1 MGGDRLGM
9 PNNGDLF
16 SNRKPLGEICEVPEK
31 IISVYSLEQHIWAD
45 CNAPEARKIRK
56 PEIQTIEEFQI
67 DPVRPF
73 LNDILRNMAAPYK
86 REKKDNLIGQG
97 YWIQAEFGSG
107 KSHLLCFLASLA
119 LGSQEAW
126 DIIKAKEQKAG
137 RGKRESIYQFWEG
150 GLQAKNTKGNRGIF
164 VVARTL
170 VGSGGGTVGRTDKGK
185 RLSEYILDAVKEQLQ
200 LELGKNLSLY
210 PVELLADRFL
220 TEDLDRYRKD
230 LKKFLKNPKYFS
242 EDEFEDAD
250 NFIRDIQ
257 DNKSP
262 DYKMSCGNK
271 LWRFYTEFLKVQ
283 PQIPAETEDILN
295 HVVET
300 IMAEGYTGVLIF
312 LDEISLFMKDRDE
325 MQRVDDEKTLVVLS
339 NRLAKVHNLPVWIVC
354 AAQQAIESKPGQG
367 VKNIIA
373 EERLK
378 LYPLLQ
384 NPKDYYDIVL
394 ARVREIKNPEAIKNY
409 YLYYKRGFTWPNSIG
424 EREFAHFFPFYM
436 PAVEVLRDITH
447 ELTTARS
454 AIHFMHQTLK
464 HQIKIKG
471 KELIRLWEYFDE
483 AMEYEEDP
491 SGVHAGLVAI
501 KTKRENEY
509 RAYESCRNQING
521 LTKGQL
527 KVHGQKGIRIVQ
539 TLFLYYIAHRDING
553 LSVEKIANSVMIERQ
568 PDATPEENLQHYET
582 LAEALKNELRQIVQS
597 FDEDKNPLYRF
608 EPVVVGIDPQR
619 EFFKAR
625 DEAEGNEA
633 IQKESWEALL
643 SIEEWLVHTRQMNMD
658 LADGNKSFLAGFA
671 GAANGVIIDILW
683 QGRHIYGRI
692 DMVDINRI
700 VAEGTPLTGIYS
712 DQDDLDF
719 AVIIARRPVQG
730 KTLDTLMQRVKDK
743 RILFWVPDNLN
754 HEEKSLLLDFAA
766 YRKLVYSWEEKDT
779 DDAVT
784 IINWVAGKLKTEI
797 GKICRLVRSSYGRG
811 RIDALNNTCMD
822 FNIAGEL
829 KAVLTPLVDRVL
841 SSVYVSADIK
851 FDPPFEF
858 RKEEGVKLI
867 NGIVKTGAIPKGAK
881 PNQNI
886 SAAQNF
892 GYSLRVMKK
901 GPEKALNT
909 EDNTYVGD
917 IWQFIDD
924 HLTEGQEMK
933 LDTLYKNFMGV
944 GGPKDYG
951 LTRRMVQIYLLCLVQ
966 QGRVQVSVGPQAG
979 LSCQVIDYSN
989 IADIDFSAKVLDK
1002 MEKLQKV
1009 ARPENW
1015 EVLRP
1020 YLEKIMEKSI
1030 LAGLTDEQIS
1040 QKRLEMRNLFKM
1052 VREEVRRASENAA
1065 ALFECLDFANPY
1077 GEEMEQVSRLYA
1089 TDLEASNDIDL
1100 LLSALKDIFG
1110 YQAFDTMR
1118 PDEAEL
1124 KDLGNRLACYQSVC
1138 QLLKY
1143 ETDLRV
1149 GRAYVQ
1155 HILPD
1160 FKDLQLVKQQQK
1172 LVAEK
1177 MAEFNKYLD
1186 EEIKLRNELI
1196 GHKPP
1201 LQNEDGT
1208 IFKLMHEYRLVY
1220 IAMHDKATQRCN
1232 HAHQSIERLVTGS
1245 DFQAIVAL
1253 EGITALQPEFSSTLH
1268 QRLEK
1273 LADGVFQCAND
1284 SRASLE
1290 KQLKAG
1296 PLHECD
1302 LSFSNYGSIIEKA
1315 ESSLRQAGEIWEKT
1329 VNGKL
1334 EVFLNQAIQEK
1345 LKQGKDEPIIAA
1357 LLACSTVEEVRK
1369 ILLREVAVDPAI
1381 VDTINRFLK
1390 KIVVKA
1396 VKKADFKP
1404 SVTVVEEGQIE
1415 DIVREFQEFLAKQF
1429 ADMESDEDTIPVLML
1444 E

>member
-1 MGGDRLGM
+1 M
-9 PNNGDLF
+9 PNSDDLF
-16 SNRKPLGEICEVPEK
+16 STRKPLGEICEVPDK
-31 IISVYSLEQHIWAD
+31 IISVYSLEQHIWAGS
-45 CNAPEARKIRK
+45 NSPEARKARK
-56 PEIQTIEEFQI
+56 PETQTIEEFQI

-73 LNDILRNMAAPYK
+73 LNDILRNIAAPYK
-86 REKKDNLIGQG
+86 RERKDNPVGQG

-119 LGSQEAW
+119 IGGQKAW
-126 DIIKAKEQKAG
+126 DIIKTKEQKAG
-137 RGKRESIYQFWEG
+137 RGKRESIYRFWEE
-150 GLQAKNTKGNRGIF
+150 GLQAKSANGNRGIF

-170 VGSGGGTVGRTDKGK
+170 VGAGGGTVGRADKGK
-185 RLSEYILDAVKEQLQ
+185 RLSEYLLEAVKEQLE

-210 PVELLADRFL
+210 PAELLADRFL

-230 LKKFLKNPKYFS
+230 LKKFLKDPKYFS
-242 EDEFEDAD
+242 EDEFEEAD

-271 LWRFYTEFLKVQ
+271 LWRFYTEYLKVQ
-283 PQIPAETEDILN
+283 PQIPAETEDVLK

-300 IMAEGYTGVLIF
+300 IMAEGYTGALIF

-325 MQRVDDEKTLVVLS
+325 LQRVDDEKTLVVLA
-339 NRLAKVHNLPVWIVC
+339 NRLAKVHNLPVWTVC

-373 EERLK
+373 DERLK

-394 ARVREIKNPEAIKNY
+394 SRVREIKNPAAIKNY

-424 EREFAHFFPFYM
+424 EQEFAHFFPFYM

-464 HQIKIKG
+464 RQIKIKG
-471 KELIRLWEYFDE
+471 NELIRLWEYFEE
-483 AMEYEEDP
+483 AVEYEEDP

-501 KTKRENEY
+501 KTKKENEY

-521 LTKGQL
+521 LTKGLL
-527 KVHGQKGIRIVQ
+527 KVHRQKGIRIVQ
-539 TLFLYYIAHRDING
+539 TLFLYYVAHRDING

-568 PDATPEENLQHYET
+568 PDATPEENLQHYGT
-582 LAEALKNELRQIVQS
+582 LAQALKNELRQIVQT
-597 FDEDKNPLYRF
+597 FDEEKNPLYRF

-619 EFFKAR
+619 EFLKAR
-625 DEAEGNEA
+625 EEAESSEA
-633 IQKESWEALL
+633 IQKEAWEALL
-643 SIEEWLVHTRQMNMD
+643 SLEEWPVHTRQLNMD

-671 GAANGVIIDILW
+671 QGTNGVVIDILW
-683 QGRHIYGRI
+683 QGRRINGRV
-692 DMVDINRI
+692 DMADINRI
-700 VAEGTPLTGIYS
+700 AAGGTPLTGISS

-719 AVIIARRPVQG
+719 AVKIARRPVQE
-730 KTLDTLMQRVKDK
+730 KTLNTLMQRVKDR
-743 RILFWVPDNLN
+743 RILFWTPDDLN

-766 YRKLVYSWEEKDT
+766 YRKLVSNWEEKDT

-784 IINWVAGKLKTEI
+784 IVNWVAGKLKTEM

-811 RIDALNNTCMD
+811 RIDALNNTRLD
-822 FNIAGEL
+822 FNMAGEL
-829 KAVLTPLVDRVL
+829 KAILSPPVDQVL

-867 NGIVKTGAIPKGAK
+867 NGIVKTGSIPKGAK

-892 GYSLRVMKK
+892 GYSLRIMKK
-901 GPEKALNT
+901 GPEKILDT
-909 EDNTYVGD
+909 QGNTYVQD
-917 IWQFIDD
+917 IWRFIDER
-924 HLTEGQEMK
+924 LAEGQEMK
-933 LDTLYKNFMGV
+933 LDTLYKNFMGI

-979 LSCQVIDYSN
+979 LSCQAIDYSN
-989 IADIDFSAKVLDK
+989 IADLDFSAKVLDK

-1020 YLEKIMEKSI
+1020 YLEKIMGKDI
-1030 LAGLTDEQIS
+1030 PAGLTDEQIA
-1040 QKRLEMRNLFKM
+1040 QQRLEMRNLFKA
-1052 VREEVRRASENAA
+1052 VREEAGRALKKAA
-1065 ALFECLDFANPY
+1065 ALFECLDFPNPY
-1077 GEEMEQVSRLYA
+1077 SEEMEQSSRLFS
-1089 TDLEASNDIDL
+1089 TDLEAGNDIDL

-1118 PDEAEL
+1118 SDENEL
-1124 KDLGNRLACYQSVC
+1124 KDLGNRLACYQSVRR
-1138 QLLKY
+1138 LLKY
-1143 ETDLRV
+1143 ETELRA
-1149 GRAYVQ
+1149 GRAYAR
-1155 HILPD
+1155 HNLPD
-1160 FKDLQLVKQQQK
+1160 LKDLQVATRQQK
-1172 LVAEK
+1172 LLAEK
-1177 MAEFNKYLD
+1177 MAEFDKYID

-1196 GHKPP
+1196 GHQPP
-1201 LQNEDGT
+1201 LPGEEGT
-1208 IFKLMHEYRLVY
+1208 IGGLMHEYRLVY
-1220 IAMHDKATQRCN
+1220 TAMHEEATRRCN
-1232 HAHQSIERLVTGS
+1232 HARQSIERLRSGP
-1245 DFQAIVAL
+1245 DFQAVAAL
-1253 EGITALQPEFSSTLH
+1253 EGITALQPEFSSALRR
-1268 QRLEK
+1268 QLED
-1273 LADGVFQCAND
+1273 LAGGVFLCAHD
-1284 SRASLE
+1284 SVVSLE
-1290 KQLKAG
+1290 NQLKAG
-1296 PLHECD
+1296 PLHECG
-1302 LSFSNYGSIIEKA
+1302 LSFSNFESIIEKA
-1315 ESSLRQAGEIWEKT
+1315 ALALRQAGEIWKRT
-1329 VNGKL
+1329 LYGKL
-1334 EVFLNQAIQEK
+1334 EVFLNQAIKER
-1345 LKQGKDEPIIAA
+1345 LKQGENEPIIAA
-1357 LLACSTVEEVRK
+1357 LLACSTVEEVEK
-1369 ILLREVAVDPAI
+1369 LLLREVAAKPAL

-1390 KIVVKA
+1390 EIVVKV

-1404 SVTVVEEGQIE
+1404 SVTVVEEGQLE
-1415 DIVREFQEFLAKQF
+1415 DIAQEFKDFLARQF
-1429 ADMESDEDTIPVLML
+1429 ADMKPGEDAIPVLKL

>member
-1 MGGDRLGM
+1 MSTGD
-9 PNNGDLF
+9 DLF
-16 SNRKPLGEICEVPEK
+16 LYRKPLGEICEVPDK

-45 CNAPEARKIRK
+45 CNSPAARKARK
-56 PEIQTIEEFQI
+56 AEIQTIEEFQI

-73 LNDILRNMAAPYK
+73 LNDILRNIAAPYK
-86 REKKDNLIGQG
+86 REKKDNPIGQG

-107 KSHLLCFLASLA
+107 KSHLLCFLASLV
-119 LGSQEAW
+119 LGNQEAW
-126 DIIKAKEQKAG
+126 DIIKTKEQKAG
-137 RGKRESIYQFWEG
+137 RGKRESIYRFWEE
-150 GLQAKNTKGNRGIF
+150 GLQAKSTKENRGIF

-170 VGSGGGTVGRTDKGK
+170 VGAGGGTVGRIDKGK

-230 LKKFLKNPKYFS
+230 LKKFLKDPAFFS

-271 LWRFYTEFLKVQ
+271 LWRFYTEYLKVQ
-283 PQIPAETEDILN
+283 PQIPAETEDILK
-295 HVVET
+295 HVIET
-300 IMAEGYTGVLIF
+300 IMAEGYTGILIF

-325 MQRVDDEKTLVVLS
+325 LQRVDDEKTLVVLS
-339 NRLAKVHNLPVWIVC
+339 NRLAKVHNLPVWTVC

-394 ARVREIKNPEAIKNY
+394 SRVREIKNPDAIKNY

-424 EREFAHFFPFYM
+424 EQDFAHFFPFYM

-471 KELIRLWEYFDE
+471 NELIRLWEYFDE

-501 KTKRENEY
+501 KTKRESEY

-521 LTKGQL
+521 LTKGLL
-527 KVHGQKGIRIVQ
+527 KVHRQRGIRIVQ
-539 TLFLYYIAHRDING
+539 TLFLYYIAHRDTNG

-582 LAEALKNELRQIVQS
+582 LAEALKNELRQIVQT
-597 FDEDKNPLYRF
+597 FDDDKNPLYRF

-619 EFFKAR
+619 EFLKAR
-625 DEAEGNEA
+625 DEAESNEA
-633 IQKESWEALL
+633 ILRESWEALL
-643 SIEEWLVHTRQMNMD
+643 PLEEWLVHTRQMNMD
-658 LADGNKSFLAGFA
+658 LAGGNKSFLAGFA
-671 GAANGVIIDILW
+671 GSSNGVITDFLW

-719 AVIIARRPVQG
+719 AVKIARRPVPG
-730 KTLDTLMQRVKDK
+730 KTLALLMQRVKDQ
-743 RILFWVPDNLN
+743 RILFWVPDDLT
-754 HEEKSLLLDFAA
+754 HEEKSLMLDFAA
-766 YRKLVYSWEEKDT
+766 YRKLVSYWEEKDT

-784 IINWVAGKLKTEI
+784 IINWVAGRLQTEM

-811 RIDALNNTCMD
+811 RIDALNNTRMD
-822 FNIAGEL
+822 FSAAGEL
-829 KAVLTPLVDRVL
+829 KAVLSPLVDRVL
-841 SSVYVSADIK
+841 SSVYVSADIM

-867 NGIVKTGAIPKGAK
+867 NGIVKTGSIPKGAK

-886 SAAQNF
+886 SAALNF
-892 GYSLRVMKK
+892 GYSLGLMKK
-901 GPEKALNT
+901 GPDRVLDT
-909 EDNTYVGD
+909 EGNTYVQD
-917 IWQFIDD
+917 IWQFIDE
-924 HLTEGQEMK
+924 HLAEGQEMK

-966 QGRVQVSVGPQAG
+966 QGRLQVSVGPRAG
-979 LSCQVIDYSN
+979 LSSQVIDYSN
-989 IADIDFSAKVLDK
+989 IADIDFSAKVLDG

-1020 YLEKIMEKSI
+1020 YVEKIMGDSI
-1030 LAGLTDEQIS
+1030 PAGLTDEQIS
-1040 QKRLEMRNLFKM
+1040 QKRLELRNLFKK
-1052 VREEVRRASENAA
+1052 VREEARRASEKAVV
-1065 ALFECLDFANPY
+1065 LFDCLDLSNPY
-1077 GEEMEQVSRLYA
+1077 SEEMEQVSKLFS
-1089 TDLEASNDIDL
+1089 TDLEVSNDIDL

-1118 PDEAEL
+1118 SDEAEL
-1124 KDLGNRLACYQSVC
+1124 KDLANRLACYQSIR
-1138 QLLKY
+1138 QLLQY
-1143 ETDLRV
+1143 ETELRV

-1160 FKDLQLVKQQQK
+1160 LKDLQAVKQQQE

-1177 MAEFNKYLD
+1177 MAELSQYID
-1186 EEIKLRNELI
+1186 EEIKLKNELI
-1196 GHKPP
+1196 GHQPP
-1201 LQNEDGT
+1201 LPGEEGT
-1208 IFKLMHEYRLVY
+1208 IFKLIHEYRLIY
-1220 IAMHDKATQRCN
+1220 IAMHDKVTQHCN
-1232 HAHQSIERLVTGS
+1232 HAYQSINRLMSGTE
-1245 DFQAIVAL
+1245 FQAIVTL
-1253 EGITALQPEFSSTLH
+1253 EGITALQPEFSSALH

-1273 LADGVFQCAND
+1273 LADGVFQCSND
-1284 SRASLE
+1284 SLVSLE
-1290 KQLKAG
+1290 NQLKSG
-1296 PLHECD
+1296 PLHECG
-1302 LSFSNYGSIIEKA
+1302 LSFSNFATIIEEA
-1315 ESSLRQAGEIWEKT
+1315 DSARQQAGDLWEKT
-1329 VNGKL
+1329 INDKL
-1334 EVFLNQAIQEK
+1334 EVFLNQAIKER
-1345 LKQGKDEPIIAA
+1345 LKQGENEPIIAA
-1357 LLACSTVEEVRK
+1357 LLACSSVEEVSK
-1369 ILLREVAVDPAI
+1369 LLMQEVIAEPTI
-1381 VDTINRFLK
+1381 VDTINRYLK
-1390 KIVVKA
+1390 KIVVKV
-1396 VKKADFKP
+1396 VKKVDFKP
-1404 SVTVVEEGQIE
+1404 SVTVVEK
-1415 DIVREFQEFLAKQF
+1415 VRLLDMVQEFKEFLEKQF
-1429 ADMESDEDTIPVLML
+1429 ADMESDEDTIPVLKL

>member
-1 MGGDRLGM
+1 M
-9 PNNGDLF
+9 PDIGDLF

-45 CNAPEARKIRK
+45 CNAPAARKARK
-56 PEIQTIEEFQI
+56 PELQTIEEFQI
-67 DPVRPF
+67 NPVRPF

-86 REKKDNLIGQG
+86 RERKENPIGQG

-119 LGSQEAW
+119 LGNQVAW
-126 DIIKAKEQKAG
+126 DIIKTKEQKAG
-137 RGKRESIYQFWEG
+137 RGKRESIYQFWED
-150 GLQAKNTKGNRGIF
+150 GLQAKSAKGNRGIF

-170 VGSGGGTVGRTDKGK
+170 VGAGGGTVGLVDKGK
-185 RLSEYILDAVKEQLQ
+185 RLSVYILEAVKEQLQ

-230 LKKFLKNPKYFS
+230 LKRFLKDPKYFS

-271 LWRFYTEFLKVQ
+271 LWRFYTEYLKVQ
-283 PQIPAETEDILN
+283 PQIPAETEDILK

-325 MQRVDDEKTLVVLS
+325 LQRVDDEKTLVVLS
-339 NRLAKVHNLPVWIVC
+339 NRLTRVHNLPVWTVC

-394 ARVREIKNPEAIKNY
+394 SRVREINNPEAIKSY

-424 EREFAHFFPFYM
+424 EQEFAHFFPFYM

-471 KELIRLWEYFDE
+471 NELIRLWEYFDE

-501 KTKRENEY
+501 KTKREGEY

-521 LTKGQL
+521 LTKGLL
-527 KVHGQKGIRIVQ
+527 KVHRQRGIRIVQ
-539 TLFLYYIAHRDING
+539 TLFLHYIAHRDING

-582 LAEALKNELRQIVQS
+582 LAEALKNELRQIVQT

-625 DEAEGNEA
+625 DEAESNEA
-633 IQKESWEALL
+633 IQKEAWEALL
-643 SIEEWLVHTRQMNMD
+643 ALEEWLVHTRQMNMD
-658 LADGNKSFLAGFA
+658 LANGNKSFLAGFA
-671 GAANGVIIDILW
+671 GAANGVVIDILW

-700 VAEGTPLTGIYS
+700 VAEGIPLTGIYS

-719 AVIIARRPVQG
+719 AVKIARRPVLG
-730 KTLDTLMQRVKDK
+730 KTLKTLMQRVKDQ
-743 RILFWVPDNLN
+743 RILFWAPDNLN
-754 HEEKSLLLDFAA
+754 QEEKSLLLDFAA
-766 YRKLVYSWEEKDT
+766 YRKLVSNWEEKDT

-784 IINWVAGKLKTEI
+784 IINWVAGRLKTEM

-811 RIDALNNTCMD
+811 HIDALNNTCMD

-841 SSVYVSADIK
+841 SSVYVSSDIK

-867 NGIVKTGAIPKGAK
+867 NGIVKTGSIPKGAK

-892 GYSLRVMKK
+892 GYSLQVMKK
-901 GPEKALNT
+901 GPEKVLDT
-909 EDNTYVGD
+909 EGNTYVRD
-917 IWQFIDD
+917 IWQFIDK
-924 HLTEGQEMK
+924 HLAEGQEMK

-979 LSCQVIDYSN
+979 LSGRVIDYSN
-989 IADIDFSAKVLDK
+989 IAGIDFSAKVLDK

-1020 YLEKIMEKSI
+1020 YLEIIMGISI
-1030 LAGLTDEQIS
+1030 PAGLTDEQIS
-1040 QKRLEMRNLFKM
+1040 QKRLEMRNLFKKM
-1052 VREEVRRASENAA
+1052 QEEAGRASEKIS
-1065 ALFECLDFANPY
+1065 ALFACLDFANPY
-1077 GEEMEQVSRLYA
+1077 GEEMGQVGRLFA
-1089 TDLEASNDIDL
+1089 TDLETSNDIDL
-1100 LLSALKDIFG
+1100 LLNALKDIFS
-1110 YQAFDTMR
+1110 YRAFDIMR

-1124 KDLGNRLACYQSVC
+1124 KDLGNRLACHRSVS

-1143 ETDLRV
+1143 ETELRV

-1155 HILPD
+1155 HALPD
-1160 FKDLQLVKQQQK
+1160 YKDLQLVKRQQK
-1172 LVAEK
+1172 LVAGK
-1177 MAEFNKYLD
+1177 MAGFNEYVD
-1186 EEIKLRNELI
+1186 EEVKLKNELL
-1196 GHKPP
+1196 GHRPP
-1201 LQNEDGT
+1201 LPGEEGT
-1208 IFKLMHEYRLVY
+1208 ISRLMHEYRLVY
-1220 IAMHDKATQRCN
+1220 IAMHEKATQRCN
-1232 HAHQSIERLVTGS
+1232 RAHQSIERLMTGS
-1245 DFQAIVAL
+1245 DFNAVVAL
-1253 EGITALQPEFSSTLH
+1253 EGITALQPEFSSALRR
-1268 QRLEK
+1268 QLEN
-1273 LADGVFQCAND
+1273 LADGIFQCGND
-1284 SRASLE
+1284 SIVSLE
-1290 KQLKAG
+1290 NQLKSG
-1296 PLHECD
+1296 PLHECG
-1302 LSFSNYGSIIEKA
+1302 LSFSNYGSITGKA
-1315 ESSLRQAGEIWEKT
+1315 DLALRQAGEIWEKT

-1334 EVFLNQAIQEK
+1334 EVFLNQAIKER
-1345 LKQGKDEPIIAA
+1345 LKQGENAPVIAA

-1369 ILLREVAVDPAI
+1369 LLLPRVAADPAV
-1381 VDTINRFLK
+1381 VDIINRFLK
-1390 KIVVKA
+1390 KIVVKV

-1404 SVTVVEEGQIE
+1404 SVTVVEEGRIK
-1415 DIVREFQEFLAKQF
+1415 DITREFKNFLTKQF
-1429 ADMESDEDTIPVLML
+1429 ADMEADEDTIPVLKL